1 MKKSRRSCMRTRSV
15 PFRYGEIIMA
25 NTLQL
30 SPHIK
35 YVMSK
40 FKNKLPKEDLKRF
53 AKEVS
58 NSYI

>member
-1 MKKSRRSCMRTRSV
+1 MRTRSV

>member
-1 MKKSRRSCMRTRSV
+1 MKKSRRSYMRTRSV
-15 PFRYGEIIMA
+15 PFRCGEMFMTY
-25 NTLQL
+25 TLQL
-30 SPHIK
+30 SPHVK

-58 NSYI
+58 NS